1 MDNFVR
7 ILRHMLNT
15 KVSFSTPDDAI
26 APIQSGMRVFVHGS
40 AATPLTLLNALQNQY
55 ERLSNVELVSISTLG
70 DLPFNRESLNG
81 HFYLNSLFVSANV
94 REWVNQDYGDYTPVF
109 MSEIPRMFRQGVL
122 ALDAALLHVSPPDQN
137 GYCSL
142 GCSVDIAKAA
152 ADTAPIL
159 IAQINPKMPRVHGDG
174 FIHISKF
181 TAICECEDDL
191 PEISYT
197 TKANEVYDKIGRN
210 VAELVE
216 NGSILQ
222 LGIGVIPDLVL
233 QHLSG
238 HQHLGLHTEMFSDGV
253 IPLLESGV
261 IDNSTKRKHSGK
273 TVTGFILGSRKVYD
287 FVHDNPSVNALDIG
301 YVNDASVI
309 RQYSKMTSI
318 NSALE
323 IDLTGQVCA
332 DSLGT
337 YQFSGIGG
345 QMDFIRGASLSE
357 GGKPIIALPSL
368 SSKGQSRISPILN
381 QGAGV
386 VTTRGHIHW
395 VVTEY
400 GSVNL
405 YGMSLKQRAK
415 ALIEIAHPA
424 HRAHLENAW
433 FDRQKGRVAKK

>member
-1 MDNFVR
+1 
-7 ILRHMLNT
+7 MLKQHPT
-15 KVSFSTPDDAI
+15 FCTPEEAISHIRST
-26 APIQSGMRVFVHGS
+26 MRVFVHGS
-40 AATPLTLLNALQNQY
+40 AATPLSLLNELQNQY
-55 ERLSNVELVSISTLG
+55 ERLNHVELVSISTLG
-70 DLPFNRESLNG
+70 ELPFTKESLKG
-81 HFYLNSLFVSANV
+81 HLYLNSLFVSANV
-94 REWVNQDYGDYTPVF
+94 RDWVNQDYGDYTPVF
-109 MSEIPRMFRQGVL
+109 MSEIPRMFRQQIL
-122 ALDAALLHVSPPDQN
+122 PLDAALLHVSPPDHH

-142 GCSVDIAKAA
+142 GCSVDVAKAA
-152 ADTAPIL
+152 AEVAPIL
-159 IAQINPKMPRVHGDG
+159 LAQVNPQMPRVHGDG
-174 FIHISKF
+174 FIHISRF
-181 TAICECEDDL
+181 TAICETNQAL
-191 PEISYT
+191 PEVVYT
-197 TKANEVYDKIGRN
+197 SKSNEVYEQIGRN

-216 NGSILQ
+216 NGAILQ
-222 LGIGVIPDLVL
+222 LGIGIIPDLVL
-233 QHLSG
+233 KHLSG

-261 IDNSTKRKHSGK
+261 IDNSTKKKHAGK

-287 FVHDNPSVNALDIG
+287 FVDDNPSINALDIG

-309 RQYSKMTSI
+309 RQYPKMTSI

-345 QMDFIRGASLSE
+345 QMDFIRGASLAE
-357 GGKPIIALPSL
+357 RGKPIIALPSL
-368 SSKGQSRISPILN
+368 SSKGHSRISPLLK

-405 YGMSLKQRAK
+405 YGKSLNQRAK
-415 ALIEIAHPA
+415 LLINIAHPD
-424 HRAHLENAW
+424 HRENLERAW
-433 FDRQKGRVAKK
+433 HERHSGR

>member
-1 MDNFVR
+1 
-7 ILRHMLNT
+7 MLKQHPT
-15 KVSFSTPDDAI
+15 FCTPEEAISHIRST
-26 APIQSGMRVFVHGS
+26 MRVFVHGS
-40 AATPLTLLNALQNQY
+40 AATPLSLLNELQNQY
-55 ERLSNVELVSISTLG
+55 ERLNHVELVSISTLG
-70 DLPFNRESLNG
+70 ELPFTKESLKG
-81 HFYLNSLFVSANV
+81 HLYLNSLFVSANV
-94 REWVNQDYGDYTPVF
+94 RDWVNQDYGDYTPVF
-109 MSEIPRMFRQGVL
+109 MSEIPRMFRQGIL
-122 ALDAALLHVSPPDQN
+122 PLDAAILHVSPPDQN

-152 ADTAPIL
+152 AEVAPIL
-159 IAQINPKMPRVHGDG
+159 IAQVNPQMPRVHGDG
-174 FIHISKF
+174 FIHINRF
-181 TAICECEDDL
+181 TAICETNQAL
-191 PEISYT
+191 PEVVYT
-197 TKANEVYDKIGRN
+197 SKANEVYDQIGRN

-216 NGSILQ
+216 NGAILQ

-233 QHLSG
+233 KHLSG

-261 IDNSTKRKHSGK
+261 IDNSTKKKHAGK

-287 FVHDNPSVNALDIG
+287 FVDDNPSINALDIG

-309 RQYSKMTSI
+309 RQYPKMTSI

-345 QMDFIRGASLSE
+345 QMDFIRGASLAE
-357 GGKPIIALPSL
+357 RGKPIIALPSL
-368 SSKGQSRISPILN
+368 SSIGHSRISPLLK

-405 YGMSLKQRAK
+405 YGKSLNQRAK
-415 ALIEIAHPA
+415 LLINIAHPD
-424 HRAHLENAW
+424 HRENLERAW
-433 FDRQKGRVAKK
+433 HERQTGRQDK